1 MEKSNFWKTKAGA
14 LTIGFIIAMISF
26 VITLVGIKMNSE
38 MVQNL
43 GLVLV
48 IIAVLISPVK
58 VLISSAFVGKII
70 LLYSSFFL
78 VKS

>member
-26 VITLVGIKMNSE
+26 VITLVGIKMNFE

-58 VLISSAFVGKII
+58 VFII
-70 LLYSSFFL
+70 DR
-78 VKS
+78 KNK

>member
-26 VITLVGIKMNSE
+26 VVTLVGIKMNSE

-58 VLISSAFVGKII
+58 VFII
-70 LLYSSFFL
+70 DR
-78 VKS
+78 KNK

>member
-58 VLISSAFVGKII
+58 VFII
-70 LLYSSFFL
+70 DRRN
-78 VKS
+78 K

>member
-26 VITLVGIKMNSE
+26 VVTLVCIKMNSE

-58 VLISSAFVGKII
+58 VFII
-70 LLYSSFFL
+70 DR
-78 VKS
+78 KNK

>member
-58 VLISSAFVGKII
+58 VFII
-70 LLYSSFFL
+70 DR
-78 VKS
+78 KNK

>member
-38 MVQNL
+38 MVKNL

-58 VLISSAFVGKII
+58 VFII
-70 LLYSSFFL
+70 DR
-78 VKS
+78 KNK